1 MVQSVRADASK
12 MSLSEFRDWLV
23 EHDFETDA
31 MEEAVSKAHR
41 KVAFIACSATK
52 LDSPALA
59 REMYQGSLF
68 KKSKEFIQSSVDD
81 WFILSA
87 KYGLLSPDQQIEP
100 YEQTLNNMSKSERE
114 AWGKAVLKQLE
125 GRLKKGDQLYFLCG
139 ERYYEE
145 ISSALSDMGYE
156 IKFPLRG
163 LGGIG
168 YQLQWL
174 GESDPSEVFV
184 SKRDMEKAVPEKY
197 KHIDFNP
204 PKMVQENARR
214 ALEVRET
221 KPPSQRGMTPVG
233 LARARDLMNAR
244 VLSPETVRR
253 MLNYFTRHEVDKKG
267 SSWGEQGKGW
277 QAWMGWGGDEGFRW
291 ARKIVNQMNRAD
303 EAEKRED

>member
-1 MVQSVRADASK
+1 MPFKNEHSSRQMHPSLFRSFRRWSTPELEELGIAFILGLQGENSMVQSVRADASK

-41 KVAFIACSATK
+41 KGAFRTCSAPE
-52 LDSPALA
+52 LDSPSLA
-59 REMYQGSLF
+59 REGHQ
-68 KKSKEFIQSSVDD
+68 
-81 WFILSA
+81 
-87 KYGLLSPDQQIEP
+87 
-100 YEQTLNNMSKSERE
+100 R
-114 AWGKAVLKQLE
+114 
-125 GRLKKGDQLYFLCG
+125 
-139 ERYYEE
+139 
-145 ISSALSDMGYE
+145 
-156 IKFPLRG
+156 
-163 LGGIG
+163 
-168 YQLQWL
+168 QWL
-174 GESDPSEVFV
+174 GESDSSEAFV
-184 SKRDMEKAVPEKY
+184 SKSDMEKAVPEKY

-204 PKMVQENARR
+204 PKRVQENARR

-253 MLNYFTRHEVDKKG
+253 MLNYFTRHEVDKTG

-291 ARKIVNQMNRAD
+291 ARRIVNQMNRAD